1 VRDKKIEKMIEVKY
15 ADHHIH
21 PGLSYF
27 HEKYHIPAFQVVKEL
42 KRESVENKIE
52 IVQGL
57 NFLKMLD
64 L

>member
-1 VRDKKIEKMIEVKY
+1 MIEVKH

-27 HEKYHIPAFQVVKEL
+27 HQKYHIPAVQVVKEL
-42 KRESVENKIE
+42 KRESIDKGIE

-57 NFLKMLD
+57 NFLKTLD